1 MNKIDNILK
10 IQLLLKKL
18 INELIY
24 FLLTIKLKINN
35 ELSELKRGMGIF
47 GMKKLK
53 SNLINNNLKVSL
65 IIYF

>member
-35 ELSELKRGMGIF
+35 ELSELKRGMGN
-47 GMKKLK
+47 KY
-53 SNLINNNLKVSL
+53 
-65 IIYF
+65 II

>member
-35 ELSELKRGMGIF
+35 ELSELKRGMGIS
-47 GMKKLK
+47 KRYLLK
-53 SNLINNNLKVSL
+53 EKIGYLCKF
-65 IIYF
+65 Y

>member
-35 ELSELKRGMGIF
+35 ELSELKRGMGIS
-47 GMKKLK
+47 KINCIDHRKLRK
-53 SNLINNNLKVSL
+53 SADFDI
-65 IIYF
+65 